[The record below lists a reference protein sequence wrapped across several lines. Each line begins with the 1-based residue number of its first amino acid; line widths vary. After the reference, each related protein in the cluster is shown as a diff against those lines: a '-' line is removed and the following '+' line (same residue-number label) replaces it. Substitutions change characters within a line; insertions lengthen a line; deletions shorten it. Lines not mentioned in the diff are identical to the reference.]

1 MVFFISKFLFKK
13 GLFMTER
20 QEFFIVPY
28 WIESAMTRNSM
39 QLGDVLNYEKLRSVV
54 SLNDAAELLALQNL
68 QIFTIEKLVPYMSV
82 LLSSWR
88 ESAQGA
94 YLTELDSVLPSLSC
108 GDCISA
114 GLIERLKSGDPASIT
129 EDSLKYKIVAC
140 EKNTHCIVLDNGFIE
155 YQSLANFTIT
165 FSRSL
170 IDSLK
175 FYMDTKDIASLSFFK
190 HYVRSLSQLKQTA

>member
-1 MVFFISKFLFKK
+1 
-13 GLFMTER
+13 
-20 QEFFIVPY
+20 
-28 WIESAMTRNSM
+28 M
-39 QLGDVLNYEKLRSVV
+39 QLGDVLNYEKLRSVI
-54 SLNDAAELLALQNL
+54 SLNDAAELLALQDL

-82 LLSSWR
+82 LLNSWR

-108 GDCISA
+108 GDSISA
-114 GLIERLKSGDPASIT
+114 GLIERLKSGDPTSIN

-140 EKNTHCIVLDNGFIE
+140 QKNVHCIVLDNGFIE
-155 YQSLANFTIT
+155 YQALPNFTLI

-175 FYMDTKDIASLSFFK
+175 FYLDTKDIASLSFFK
-190 HYVRSLSQLKQTA
+190 HYVRSLSELKQTT